1 MSDKLSD
8 ENEAFVLLDSLPE
21 AYKEVKNAL
30 KYGRDSVKTDVIIS
44 ALRTRELEIH
54 SSHKE
59 NHSGDGLFVKG
70 KPQNNQSK
78 NSNKSFLM
86 KTRKENRKRNVN
98 TVKRRDT
105 SYKNV
110 FSLKERIKKKKKI
123 LKGNNQ
129 KPL

>member
-30 KYGRDSVKTDVIIS
+30 KYGRDSVKIDVIIS

-59 NHSGDGLFVKG
+59 NHSGDGLFVRG
-70 KPQNNQSK
+70 KSQNNQSK
-78 NSNKSFLM
+78 NSNKSFSNED
-86 KTRKENRKRNVN
+86 KKGKQ
-98 TVKRRDT
+98 
-105 SYKNV
+105 
-110 FSLKERIKKKKKI
+110 KKKCKYCKK
-123 LKGNNQ
+123 KGH
-129 KPL
+129 LI